1 MPQINFPRQ
10 IKELMLT
17 ADRND
22 LTEAPRQ
29 TVDITT
35 EASCGI
41 YQFILPPYSS
51 QTGIVVVV
59 NFPIHDGSITS

>member
-1 MPQINFPRQ
+1 MFVKLLNCMPQINFPRQ

-29 TVDITT
+29 TIDITT
-35 EASCGI
+35 R
-41 YQFILPPYSS
+41 
-51 QTGIVVVV
+51 IVVVV

>member
-1 MPQINFPRQ
+1 
-10 IKELMLT
+10 MLT

-29 TVDITT
+29 TIDITT
-35 EASCGI
+35 EASSGI